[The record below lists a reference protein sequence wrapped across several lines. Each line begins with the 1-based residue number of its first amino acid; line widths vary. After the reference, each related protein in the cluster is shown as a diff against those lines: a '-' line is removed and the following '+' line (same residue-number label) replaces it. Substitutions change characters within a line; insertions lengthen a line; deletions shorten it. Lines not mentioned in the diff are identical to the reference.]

1 LTSAYASALRRLSRR
16 DHSEHELRQSL
27 VRKGHPSDEVEEAL
41 RRLRREKALDD
52 DSFAARFAR
61 SRMAYSGLGRNRIRR
76 DLSLRGVARATTERG
91 LREAATEVSETE
103 VLDRV
108 ARRYWTAH
116 RADEPL
122 RRIRRLWAFLLRRG
136 FPANMVEERLR
147 ALWPR
152 QKDALADLEPRS
164 GDEDTQET
172 S

>member
-27 VRKGHPSDEVEEAL
+27 ARKGHPAHEIEDAL
-41 RRLRREKALDD
+41 ARLRREKAVDD
-52 DSFAARFAR
+52 DSFAARYAR
-61 SRMAYSGLGRNRIRR
+61 SRMAYAGLGRNRIRR
-76 DLSLRGVARATTERG
+76 DLSVRGVARATERG
-91 LREAATEVSETE
+91 LAEAATEVCEAS

-116 RADEPL
+116 RADEPF
-122 RRIRRLWAFLLRRG
+122 RRMRRLWAFLLRRG
-136 FPANMVEERLR
+136 FPATMVEERLR

-152 QKDALADLEPRS
+152 QQDALADLEPRS
-164 GDEDTQET
+164 GGDDTQET